1 MKKNQLSDR
10 LFEFAKNVILIL
22 RKLPDSTE
30 LKVIK
35 YQLVKSVGSSGANYE
50 EAQSGSS
57 KADFTYKVEISLR
70 EMKESYYWLRLIN
83 EANNGFNELILK
95 QIKNL
100 IDEAGQL
107 QKILGAIVVKMKA
120 KSK

>member
-1 MKKNQLSDR
+1 MKKN
-10 LFEFAKNVILIL
+10 
-22 RKLPDSTE
+22 
-30 LKVIK
+30 
-35 YQLVKSVGSSGANYE
+35 QLVKSVGSSGANYE